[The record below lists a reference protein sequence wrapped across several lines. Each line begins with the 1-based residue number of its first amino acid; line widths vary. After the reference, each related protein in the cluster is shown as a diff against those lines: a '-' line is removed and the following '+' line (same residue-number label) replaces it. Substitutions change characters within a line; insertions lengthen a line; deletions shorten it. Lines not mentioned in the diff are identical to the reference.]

1 MSDGV
6 CWHAVAGS
14 FAVLDIANTW
24 ITTKVNVQPVEAT
37 DSNQF
42 TRRTTHLR
50 PRPSAGCSLQRRLD
64 TCPPN
69 TADRHTSLVIKQY
82 AISSCKAVNARRTHK
97 LSLICHSI
105 AGG

>member
-1 MSDGV
+1 MVSAGMLMQDRLQCRILQIPGSQQSD
-6 CWHAVAGS
+6 
-14 FAVLDIANTW
+14 T
-24 ITTKVNVQPVEAT
+24 VQPVEAT

-50 PRPSAGCSLQRRLD
+50 PRPSAGSSLQRRSD

-82 AISSCKAVNARRTHK
+82 AVSSCKAVNARRTHK
-97 LSLICHSI
+97 LSSICHSI